1 MIAKEI
7 RTTVLGLMGEM
18 LDLLRISPLD
28 DRQVEQIKI
37 TLKNTVNRELV
48 RLLETLEAQKVIRKC
63 ECLEEL
69 LAAKDP
75 KERRR
80 LFEVRDTCQNCEGS
94 GYIDVKKSASVK
106 KPAKRKSAGY
116 AKSESRS

>member
-7 RTTVLGLMGEM
+7 RTAILGLMGEM

-28 DRQVEQIKI
+28 DRQVEQIKV

-63 ECLEEL
+63 RCLEDL
-69 LAAKDP
+69 LATKDP

-80 LFEVRDTCQNCEGS
+80 LFEVRSTCRDCEGS
-94 GYIDVKKSASVK
+94 GYIDVKKTASKVGRPSK
-106 KPAKRKSAGY
+106 KKSAGD
-116 AKSESRS
+116 AKSES

>member
-7 RTTVLGLMGEM
+7 RTTILGLMGEV

-28 DRQVEQIKI
+28 DRQVDQIKT

-48 RLLETLEAQKVIRKC
+48 RLLENLEAQKVIKKC
-63 ECLEEL
+63 ECLEKL
-69 LAAKDP
+69 LAERDP

-80 LFEVRDTCQNCEGS
+80 LFGVRDACEKCEGS
-94 GYIDVKKSASVK
+94 GYIDIK
-106 KPAKRKSAGY
+106 KPVPKRKSAEH
-116 AKSESRS
+116 AESKS